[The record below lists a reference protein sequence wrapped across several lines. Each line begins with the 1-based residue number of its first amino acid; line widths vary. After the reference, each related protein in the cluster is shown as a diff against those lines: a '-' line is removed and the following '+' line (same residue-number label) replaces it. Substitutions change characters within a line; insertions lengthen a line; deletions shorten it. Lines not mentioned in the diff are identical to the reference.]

1 MQTTYEIGLTIGAER
16 GVYNVDSVMLRDH
29 HTWQDAVQTVLD
41 MAQALYPDKQVEFNF
56 VKEYDS
62 E

>member
-1 MQTTYEIGLTIGAER
+1 VQTTYEIGLTIGAER

-29 HTWQDAVQTVLD
+29 HTWEDAVQTVLD

>member
-29 HTWQDAVQTVLD
+29 HTWEDAVRTVLD
-41 MAQALYPDKQVEFNF
+41 MAQALYPDKQIEFDF

-62 E
+62 A

>member
-29 HTWQDAVQTVLD
+29 HTWEDAVQTVLD
-41 MAQALYPDKQVEFNF
+41 MAQALYPDKQVEFDF

-62 E
+62 A

>member
-1 MQTTYEIGLTIGAER
+1 VQTTYEIGLTIGAER